1 MQKAGDLASKRVNQ
15 IIVENEM
22 LRAGFA
28 ALPYLVMED
37 LRLSIGAR
45 MTYAYL
51 LKFAWQEGSTFVS
64 QATLAGSMGLK
75 ERQLRRYL
83 KELERTSYLIIERAD
98 KRFTNTYILKDV
110 KTKLRKQAS
119 QPDRSHLSG
128 QSGHR

>member
-1 MQKAGDLASKRVNQ
+1 MQKVGDLAKKRVNQ
-15 IIVENEM
+15 IIVENET

-28 ALPYLVMED
+28 AVPYLVMED

-64 QATLAGSMGLK
+64 QAKLAESMGMK

-83 KELERTSYLIIERAD
+83 KELERTGYLAIERKD
-98 KRFTNTYILKDV
+98 KRFSNTYILKDV
-110 KTKLRKQAS
+110 KTKLKKRAA
-119 QPDRSHLSG
+119 
-128 QSGHR
+128 

>member
-1 MQKAGDLASKRVNQ
+1 MEKAGDLAKARVNQ
-15 IIVENEM
+15 IIIENET

-64 QATLAGSMGLK
+64 QATLAESMGLK

-83 KELERTSYLIIERAD
+83 TELRANDYLIVERRD
-98 KRFTNTYILKDV
+98 KRFNNTYILKDV
-110 KTKLRKQAS
+110 KTKLKKKAA
-119 QPDRSHLSG
+119 
-128 QSGHR
+128 

>member
-1 MQKAGDLASKRVNQ
+1 MQKAGDLAKQRVNQ
-15 IIVENEM
+15 IIVENET

-28 ALPYLVMED
+28 AMPYLIMED

-64 QATLAGSMGLK
+64 QATLADSMGLK

-83 KELERTSYLIIERAD
+83 KELERTRYLVIERKD
-98 KRFTNTYILKDV
+98 KRFNNTYILKDV
-110 KTKLRKQAS
+110 RNKLKKRAA
-119 QPDRSHLSG
+119 
-128 QSGHR
+128 

>member
-1 MQKAGDLASKRVNQ
+1 MHKAGDLISKRVNQ
-15 IIVENEM
+15 IIVENET

-51 LKFAWQEGSTFVS
+51 LKFAWQEGATFVS
-64 QATLAGSMGLK
+64 QAKLAESIGLK

-83 KELERTSYLIIERAD
+83 KELEKEGYLVIERRD
-98 KRFTNTYILKDV
+98 KRFTNTYVLKDV
-110 KTKLRKQAS
+110 KTKLKKKGR
-119 QPDRSHLSG
+119 
-128 QSGHR
+128 